1 MSVSVSQIAGTGFL
15 KKYPFM
21 RAVQPF
27 TGIVPDAQL
36 QMPCDRTAEFFIG
49 ATTLGDMTHVLPSVR
64 EFADDFAKGK
74 LGGSGTSLDE
84 DHASA
89 VAVAEA
95 LERYCMV
102 MLAERDVVE
111 ASANELGAEATDWR
125 AFPAAS
131 ENELADP
138 KCPLRR
144 FDPSAKIRWVRGWS
158 LTHGRRTFVP
168 LVMTHLYLTLAQ
180 AERFYLPI
188 STGVSAHTD
197 MRRACVSAICEVIER
212 DAIALTWLGRLPLTR
227 LEIEGD
233 GPNEAA
239 PELAAARR
247 RNASYTFFDATT
259 DLGIPTTLCI
269 QSVPG
274 HSRLAQLVSCATHFS
289 PGVALSKAI
298 REAACVSTLFEEPAA
313 VPGDVADFTHL
324 MHGST
329 YMARPEQRHHFGF
342 LLGAQHAAPLAHQ
355 PANLPHEPGAQL
367 DHLRDLFRRKNMD
380 VVLVDLTVDEVR
392 RYGLSVVRAVI
403 PALMPM
409 TFTHRARFL
418 GHPRLY
424 DYARSLGRALE
435 ERSVNSAPM
444 PFA

>member
-1 MSVSVSQIAGTGFL
+1 MSVTVSHTAGTAL
-15 KKYPFM
+15 LEKYPFM

-36 QMPCDRTAEFFIG
+36 HTPCERTAEFFIG
-49 ATTLGDMTHVLPSVR
+49 ATTVGDMTHLLPALR
-64 EFADDFAKGK
+64 EFADDFAKGR

-102 MLAERDVVE
+102 MFADRDVVV
-111 ASANELGAEATDWR
+111 ASANELGADATDWR
-125 AFPAAS
+125 AFPAPSDA
-131 ENELADP
+131 ELADP
-138 KCPLRR
+138 KCRLRR
-144 FDPSAKIRWVRGWS
+144 FDPDARIRWVRGWS

-168 LVMTHLYLTLAQ
+168 LVMTHLYLTLAP
-180 AERFYLPI
+180 AEHFWLPI

-197 MRRACVSAICEVIER
+197 LRRACVSAICEVIER
-212 DAIALTWLGRLPLTR
+212 DAIALTWLARLPLPR

-233 GPNEAA
+233 GPDEAA
-239 PELAAARR
+239 SEVAAARR
-247 RNASYTFFDATT
+247 RSAAYAFFDATT

-269 QSVPG
+269 QSVAG
-274 HSRLAQLVSCATHFS
+274 HSRLSQLVSCATHFS
-289 PGVALSKAI
+289 PGAALSKAV
-298 REAACVSTLFEEPAA
+298 REAACVSTLFEEPAE
-313 VPGDVADFTHL
+313 VPADVADFTHL

-329 YMARPEQRHHFGF
+329 FMARAEQRHHFDF
-342 LLGAQHAAPLAHQ
+342 LLNAQRSVPLAHQ
-355 PANLPHEPGAQL
+355 PADLPTEPGAQL

-392 RYGLSVVRAVI
+392 SYGLSVVRAVI

-409 TFTHRARFL
+409 TFTHRTRYL
-418 GHPRLY
+418 GHRRLY
-424 DYARSLGRALE
+424 DYAHSRGRALE
-435 ERSVNSAPM
+435 ERCVNGAPM

>member
-1 MSVSVSQIAGTGFL
+1 MSVSVSQIAGTDFL
-15 KKYPFM
+15 VKYPFM

-49 ATTLGDMTHVLPSVR
+49 ATTLGNLTHALPSAR
-64 EFADDFAKGK
+64 EFADDFEKGK

-84 DHASA
+84 DQASA

-95 LERYCMV
+95 LERYCTV
-102 MLAERDVVE
+102 MLAERDVIV
-111 ASANELGAEATDWR
+111 ASADELGDEATDWR
-125 AFPAAS
+125 AFPAPS
-131 ENELADP
+131 ESELADP

-158 LTHGRRTFVP
+158 VTRARRTFVP

-188 STGVSAHTD
+188 STGVAAHTD
-197 MRRACVSAICEVIER
+197 IRRACVSAICEVVER
-212 DAIALTWLGRLPLTR
+212 DAIALTWLARLPLMQ
-227 LEIEGD
+227 LVVEGD
-233 GPNEAA
+233 GPDEAA
-239 PELAAARR
+239 SELAAARR
-247 RNASYTFFDATT
+247 RGASYAFFDATT

-269 QSVPG
+269 QSVAG
-274 HSRLAQLVSCATHFS
+274 HSRLAQIVSCATNFL

-313 VPGDVADFTHL
+313 VPADVTDFTHL

-329 YMARPEQRHHFGF
+329 YMARPEQRHHFDF
-342 LLGAQHAAPLAHQ
+342 LLGAQRSVPFADQ
-355 PANLPHEPGAQL
+355 PAGLPREPGAQL
-367 DHLRDLFRRKNMD
+367 AHLRDLFRRKNMD
-380 VVLVDLTVDEVR
+380 VILVDLTVDEVR
-392 RYGLSVVRAVI
+392 GFGLSVVRAVI

-409 TFTHRARFL
+409 TFTRRARFL

-424 DYARSLGRALE
+424 DYARSFGCALE
-435 ERSVNSAPM
+435 ERGVNSAPM